1 MFIELDE
8 SLETPIYQQLRN
20 QVVMGI
26 ASGQLVPGAGLP
38 SVRTL
43 AADLGINMHTVHKA
57 YAQLRDEGYLLSRG
71 SAGTVIARPAGAD
84 GVRKRLLDGLLLL
97 ASEHKAAGGER
108 AGFEAAASEVLD
120 ALYKEAGNDE

>member
-26 ASGQLVPGAGLP
+26 ASGQLAPGDGLP
-38 SVRTL
+38 SVRAL

-71 SAGTVIARPAGAD
+71 SGGMVIAKPAGAD
-84 GVRKRLLDGLLLL
+84 AVRKRLLDGLVLL
-97 ASEHKAAGGER
+97 ASEHKAAGGDR
-108 AGFEAAASEVLD
+108 SGFEAATSEVLD
-120 ALYKEAGNDE
+120 GLYKEGKDNE